1 MDRYFST
8 KSRLYEDAYKSVLSW
23 YCVNHSN
30 DEGLLWLWKAVRLP
44 TAYRLVLLSVAQI
57 LTSRD
62 HVKVGWILVLI
73 HAVLPMC
80 VHLAVLTELVLKS
93 TMANHLTVIP
103 SHDFCWALTKHFT
116 SSDGMK
122 NLIFTRFRS
131 LLLLGVTSLT
141 YVSKAREYTTI
152 SICYYN
158 ESE

>member
-8 KSRLYEDAYKSVLSW
+8 KSRLYEDAYKSVCFW

-30 DEGLLWLWKAVRLP
+30 DEGLLWLWEAVRLS

-57 LTSRD
+57 LPSRD
-62 HVKVGWILVLI
+62 HVEVGWILVLI

-93 TMANHLTVIP
+93 TMANHLTVIS

-122 NLIFTRFRS
+122 NLIFTWFGS

-141 YVSKAREYTTI
+141 YVCKAREYTTI
-152 SICYYN
+152 AICYCN